1 MQEERDELVRRM
13 EEQKAITQ
21 EITSDLTRQ
30 YKDMQANLELQIGD
44 LEEENS
50 ALLQDISTKQGEM
63 DTVLEE
69 RNQARAERD
78 KVVGGM
84 KG

>member
-1 MQEERDELVRRM
+1 MQERDEMVRRM

-44 LEEENS
+44 LEARRQEQDVPGEEELGYTDDLGN
-50 ALLQDISTKQGEM
+50 
-63 DTVLEE
+63 LEDLV
-69 RNQARAERD
+69 A
-78 KVVGGM
+78 
-84 KG
+84 